1 MINKISAYY
10 SALKGTRLTTEISN
24 SLKNSYAGVKNI
36 FGEMFPKFDA
46 DYDKFVLGK
55 KQKVKASKSRFDWDS
70 IGKML
75 TFKI

>member
-1 MINKISAYY
+1 MINKISAYC
-10 SALKGTRLTTEISN
+10 SALKGAKITAEISN
-24 SLKNSYAGVKNI
+24 SVKNSYAGVKNI

-55 KQKVKASKSRFDWDS
+55 KQNVKASKKRFDWDS

>member
-1 MINKISAYY
+1 MISKINPFCSM
-10 SALKGTRLTTEISN
+10 LKGTKITLQISN
-24 SLKNSYAGVKNI
+24 TVKNSYKSAKNI

>member
-1 MINKISAYY
+1 MINKINPFCSP
-10 SALKGTRLTTEISN
+10 LKGTKITPQISN
-24 SLKNSYAGVKNI
+24 TVKNSYKNVKNI

-46 DYDKFVLGK
+46 DYDKLVVS
-55 KQKVKASKSRFDWDS
+55 KQEVKPSKSHFDWDA